1 MSTYN
6 LNPEL
11 AKEGS
16 GRASNRITDTG
27 AYVGVITVAKDVK
40 AGTGTTGIEL
50 SFKSNDGL
58 EAHYLTLWTKNANGE
73 SIFGEKQLHALMTC
87 LKVKSITGKDAI
99 IEEYDFD
106 ARQNV
111 KRQATVYP
119 ELMNKPVGLVLQR
132 EEYEGPNGIKNKMVF
147 FAPFEAATRKTAA
160 EILDQKP
167 AEQLDKILKSLKDK
181 TLKAGSR
188 TTRTDEQ
195 IDADFDDSEIPF

>member
-1 MSTYN
+1 M
-6 LNPEL
+6 

-27 AYVGVITVAKDVK
+27 AYVGVITVAKDVT
-40 AGTGTTGIEL
+40 AQTGTTGIEL

-58 EAHYLTLWTKNANGE
+58 EAHFLTLWTKNSNGE

-87 LKVKSITGKDAI
+87 LKAKTITGKDAI

-111 KRQATVYP
+111 KRQVTVYP
-119 ELMNKPVGLVLQR
+119 ELMNKPIGLVLQR
-132 EEYEGPNGIKNKMVF
+132 EEYEGSNGIKNKMVF

-167 AEQLDKILKSLKDK
+167 AEQLDKILSNLKDK
-181 TLKAGSR
+181 LLKTHSQPASNDG
-188 TTRTDEQ
+188 Q
-195 IDADFDDSEIPF
+195 LPNDFDDDIPF